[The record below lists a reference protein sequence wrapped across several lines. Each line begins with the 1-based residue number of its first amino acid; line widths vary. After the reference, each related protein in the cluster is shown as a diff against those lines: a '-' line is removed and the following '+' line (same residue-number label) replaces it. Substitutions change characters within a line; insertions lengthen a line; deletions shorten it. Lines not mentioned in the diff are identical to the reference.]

1 MLKTAQLV
9 PGTES
14 PSGDGL
20 TGALRCV
27 IELPDGTRRAAVLK
41 RGPFGEIAAEAFSA
55 CLLIRWGLPVPQPH
69 LVHEDSSIAF
79 ASSDAGYPSLKRRL
93 SLADLAPGP
102 ARAEAE
108 KIAAAIAI
116 SLPSAPLAA
125 AADEAIQNVDR
136 NLGNILWDGASEA
149 WIDHADALGNLRQPD
164 ANKLCAMSVISQTH
178 AEFQRGAVAQ
188 ALAIDRNAMYVAAQD
203 MPAEIDG
210 QAFATFVAARVTSLA
225 STLLTRFPQ
234 PQDLLSGA

>member
-14 PSGDGL
+14 AAGDGL

-27 IELPDGTRRAAVLK
+27 IELPDGSRRAAILK
-41 RGPFGEIAAEAFSA
+41 RGPLGEVAAEAYSA
-55 CLLIRWGLPVPQPH
+55 CLLLRWGLPVPQPH
-69 LVHEDSSIAF
+69 IVHEAGGIAF

-93 SLADLAPGP
+93 GLGDLPPGP
-102 ARAEAE
+102 ARFEAE
-108 KIAAAIAI
+108 KIAAAIAV

-149 WIDHADALGNLRQPD
+149 WIDHADALGNSRQPD
-164 ANKLCAMSVISQTH
+164 ANKLCAMSVMSQNN
-178 AEFQRGAVAQ
+178 AEFQRSAVAHALTINRSAHDDAAAAMPAEFDGQ
-188 ALAIDRNAMYVAAQD
+188 ALAA
-203 MPAEIDG
+203 
-210 QAFATFVAARVTSLA
+210 FVAARVNSLA
-225 STLLTRFPQ
+225 SALLTRFPQ